1 MIRGVSPG
9 DPPVR
14 IFVLALALLPA
25 AAVAQD
31 KNPIRPHFV
40 GKPGCA
46 DNADHQWAR
55 AGKKPVT
62 MRKLNEEPV
71 ADQYLSVLRL
81 EDGCDKPVKIRES
94 IGDDAGDQ
102 R

>member
-1 MIRGVSPG
+1 
-9 DPPVR
+9 VR
-14 IFVLALALLPA
+14 LFVLALALFPA

-31 KNPIRPHFV
+31 GMPVRPYFP

-46 DNADHQWAR
+46 NAGPQWAKK
-55 AGKKPVT
+55 ADDKPVQK
-62 MRKLNEEPV
+62 RKLGEEPA
-71 ADQYLSVLRL
+71 ADQYLTVLRL